1 VSASV
6 ADLGICSIFPH
17 GNINLFDLQMFKY
30 VLYVDDPLIFYPL
43 IISFGFLI
51 QDVVDFDDKTSWMYL
66 FKDYWVDLKAKLSLT
81 IEELTGARNP
91 LKETNATFG
100 NEEPLDKKRIT
111 QLNKE
116 PSENP
121 GNASDDQGGCSSS
134 SIRCYK
140 ERTSL
145 RKKVKKRPRNMF
157 NKEHSVKGGAK
168 RTDISKDIEWASDE
182 LLEFVA
188 HMKNGGRSVLSQFDV
203 QALLLEYIKQ
213 NNLRDPRR
221 KSQVICDSRLRAL
234 FGKSRVGHLEMLK
247 LLEPHFLIKEA
258 SPLATDDNQG
268 GVVDPDLTQTEAEGN
283 SDASTK
289 MGLDVRRKPRRRVEE
304 KGLIN
309 LDDYAAIDVHNVS
322 LMYLRRNLMEDFLD
336 DIDMFNE
343 NVVGSFVRIRISG
356 SASNKDMYRLV
367 QVVGKFS

>member
-1 VSASV
+1 
-6 ADLGICSIFPH
+6 
-17 GNINLFDLQMFKY
+17 
-30 VLYVDDPLIFYPL
+30 
-43 IISFGFLI
+43 
-51 QDVVDFDDKTSWMYL
+51 VVDFDDKASWMYL
-66 FKDYWVDLKAKLSLT
+66 FKDYWIDLKAKLSLT

-91 LKETNATFG
+91 LKETNATSG
-100 NEEPLDKKRIT
+100 NEELLDKKRVT
-111 QLNKE
+111 QGNKE
-116 PSENP
+116 SSENP

-134 SIRCYK
+134 SLRCYK
-140 ERTSL
+140 ERASS
-145 RKKVKKRPRNMF
+145 RKKVKKWPRNMA
-157 NKEHSVKGGAK
+157 NKEHLVKGAGAN
-168 RTDISKDIEWASDE
+168 RTSISEDVEWASEE

-188 HMKNGGRSVLSQFDV
+188 HMKDGDRSIRSQFDV

-213 NNLRDPRR
+213 NNLRDPHR

-258 SPLATDDNQG
+258 SPLAADDNQG
-268 GVVDPDLTQTEAEGN
+268 GVVDPDPSQTEAEGN
-283 SDASTK
+283 SSASTK
-289 MGLDVRRKPRRRVEE
+289 MNLDTRRKPRRRVEE

-343 NVVGSFVRIRISG
+343 KVVGSFIRIRISG

-367 QVVGKFS
+367 QVVGKFSR